1 MSIGD
6 TIAAIATPPG
16 AGGIGVIRLS
26 GPRAEE
32 IARLL
37 FRSCHHA
44 SEFKSRLLYH
54 GDIVS
59 PGQSTVIDEVLIAL
73 MRKPHSYTGE
83 DTLEIHCHG
92 GLLLMETILGEIV
105 RAGVRLAQPGEFTKR
120 AFLNN
125 RIDLS
130 QAEATAD
137 MIMAQSRRGLEMAL
151 SHLKGDLARK
161 MEALHCSLLDVLAA
175 LEVSIDFMEEEL
187 GGAGPP
193 SLTALGTV
201 ITDIEGLLATSREGI
216 ICRQGASVVISG
228 RPNVG
233 KSSLLN
239 RLLGEKRAIVTPI
252 PGTTRDF
259 IEETVDIRGIPVRLM
274 DTAGIRRPENII
286 EAEGIGQVWQKLE
299 RADVVIILLDGS
311 EPLGDED
318 LEIMEGNRARPVLVV
333 VNKADLP
340 RLLDPGEVSAH
351 MSGKASGPLWISAK
365 FGEGIEEMLKV
376 LGGLLVHDLGE
387 REPAVLLANIRHRAA
402 LEGALRLL
410 RQAEETIREG
420 LSPEFAAFDIQQAI
434 ASLDLITGRSVDEQV
449 LDRIFST
456 FCVGK

>member
-1 MSIGD
+1 
-6 TIAAIATPPG
+6 
-16 AGGIGVIRLS
+16 
-26 GPRAEE
+26 
-32 IARLL
+32 
-37 FRSCHHA
+37 
-44 SEFKSRLLYH
+44 
-54 GDIVS
+54 
-59 PGQSTVIDEVLIAL
+59 
-73 MRKPHSYTGE
+73 
-83 DTLEIHCHG
+83 
-92 GLLLMETILGEIV
+92 
-105 RAGVRLAQPGEFTKR
+105 
-120 AFLNN
+120 
-125 RIDLS
+125 
-130 QAEATAD
+130 
-137 MIMAQSRRGLEMAL
+137 
-151 SHLKGDLARK
+151 
-161 MEALHCSLLDVLAA
+161 
-175 LEVSIDFMEEEL
+175 
-187 GGAGPP
+187 
-193 SLTALGTV
+193 
-201 ITDIEGLLATSREGI
+201 
-216 ICRQGASVVISG
+216 
-228 RPNVG
+228 
-233 KSSLLN
+233 
-239 RLLGEKRAIVTPI
+239 
-252 PGTTRDF
+252 
-259 IEETVDIRGIPVRLM
+259 M

-318 LEIMEGNRARPVLVV
+318 LEILEGNRARPVLVV